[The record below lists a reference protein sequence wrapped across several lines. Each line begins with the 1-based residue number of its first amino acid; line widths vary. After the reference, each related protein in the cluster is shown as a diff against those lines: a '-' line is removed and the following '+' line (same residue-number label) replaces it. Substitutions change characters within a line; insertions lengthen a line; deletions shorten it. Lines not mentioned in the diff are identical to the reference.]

1 MENLPTYPNAA
12 FPAVPVIAEDDPVEG
27 GIGGV
32 DNRPHEA
39 LAERTDH
46 LKARVVTAEAAIA
59 DHGDR
64 LDVLEVSDAAAV
76 ARALGLFWLYNDE
89 GFACELFA
97 GRYVLRDVAPL
108 GGVATVAGDD
118 SVDVSTTA
126 PLRVGEAYAIAT
138 GAGLVQVVQVA
149 EILSST
155 RFRAASDVAVTVTGG
170 TLSRTTW
177 TVGAGFAVAAP
188 GSVYLSQ
195 PVDVLR
201 YYDDGRI
208 IVRRDATDGALTVA
222 SRAPGGG
229 PWVPAT
235 LLDVA
240 EAAPGTRDEIW
251 SVNGGPLELRIDVTA
266 GPSAAPVR
274 VDHIVVCTAPL
285 AGVAA
290 FVQRPAVVAP
300 AAGAVSVGE
309 TPTITGTAYRSLY
322 GIAQADAQFQ
332 VSTRDD
338 FATLVL
344 DELAGS
350 GVVAH
355 TVSAGALSTDTVY
368 FCRLRYKDADGNWSA
383 WSAPAG
389 FTTSDVFTY
398 IRRPLNVAPAAGA
411 TGVAVTPTLQSSPF
425 GVAGGADAHAKSQWR
440 VATDAGFTAVVYDSG
455 EVADL
460 TNHAVPTP
468 LSTVTTYYFS
478 VRHKGAALGWS
489 EWSTATPFTVQ
500 ARAEA
505 PLNGSPAAGA
515 TGVSVTPTLQV
526 SAFFI
531 LGGTDTHVKS
541 QYQIATD
548 AGFTAMVYDSG
559 EVADLTSHAVS
570 MDPDIAGL
578 TLYYWRAR
586 HKGAAT
592 GWGAWSAPT
601 SFTTVL
607 PAGSQ
612 LFNVPGIYQFYP
624 PAGVTSVMVKKC
636 IGGGGGGGDDTNPH
650 DTGDTYGANGG
661 GGGIAIKAN
670 IPVTPGVPVP
680 VTVGVGGARA
690 QPGGSSSFGVAVTA
704 TGGKDG
710 DTDNASHVGAN
721 GVGIG
726 GDVNLSWVQS
736 EATIN
741 GVVYGAGGRGGGG
754 DNNPGVANGSPGG
767 SGAVWISWGNG

>member
-1 MENLPTYPNAA
+1 MTDSIPTYVTPG
-12 FPAVPVIAEDDPVEG
+12 FPPVPVIAEDDPVEG
-27 GIGGV
+27 GLGGV

-39 LAERTDH
+39 LAERTEH
-46 LKARVVTAEAAIA
+46 LRDRLVTAEAVLT

-89 GFACELFA
+89 GFAAELFA
-97 GRYVLRDVAPL
+97 GRYVLRDIPAL

-118 SVDVSTTA
+118 SVDVSSTA

-138 GAGLVQVVQVA
+138 GAGLAAVVQVA
-149 EILSST
+149 EILSPT
-155 RFRAASDVAVTVTGG
+155 RFRASADVAVTVAGG

-177 TVGAGFAVAAP
+177 AVGAGFAMAAP

-208 IVRRDATDGALTVA
+208 VIRRDATDGALTVA
-222 SRAPGGG
+222 TRAPGGG
-229 PWVPAT
+229 AWVPAT
-235 LLDVA
+235 LLDVT

-251 SVNGGPLELRIDVTA
+251 SVNGGALELRIDVTA
-266 GPSAAPVR
+266 GPSSLPVR
-274 VDHIVVCTAPL
+274 IDHIVVCTAPL

-300 AAGAVSVGE
+300 ATGAVSVGE

-322 GIAQADAQFQ
+322 GIAQAEAQFQ

-355 TVSAGALSTDTVY
+355 TVTAGLLATDTVY

-389 FTTSDVFTY
+389 FTTSDTFTY

-411 TGVAVTPTLQSSPF
+411 TGVAVVPTLQSSAF
-425 GVAGGADAHAKSQWR
+425 SVAGGADAHSNSQWR
-440 VATDAGFTAVVYDSG
+440 IATDAAMSAVIYDSG
-455 EVADL
+455 ETADL
-460 TNHAVPTP
+460 TSHAVATP

-478 VRHKGAALGWS
+478 VRHKGIALGWS

-505 PLNGSPAAGA
+505 PVNGAPAAGA
-515 TGVSVTPTLQV
+515 TGVSVTPTLQI
-526 SAFFI
+526 SAFFL
-531 LGGTDTHVKS
+531 LGGADTHTKS

-548 AGFTAMVYDSG
+548 AAFTAVVYDSG
-559 EVADLTSHAVS
+559 ETADLTSHAVPT
-570 MDPDIAGL
+570 DPDIAGL

-607 PAGSQ
+607 PTGYQ
-612 LFNVPGIYQFYP
+612 LFSLAGTYQFYP
-624 PAGVTSVMVKKC
+624 PAGVTSVRVKKC
-636 IGGGGGGGDDTNPH
+636 IGGGGGGGNDTNPH
-650 DTGDTYGANGG
+650 DGWNEQGAPGG
-661 GGGIAIKAN
+661 GGGIAIKTSVA
-670 IPVTPGVPVP
+670 VTPGQPIQVV
-680 VTVGVGGARA
+680 VGAGGAA
-690 QPGGSSSFGVAVTA
+690 QSNGGASSFGIFVSA
-704 TGGKDG
+704 TGGKAG
-710 DTDNASHVGAN
+710 ATDNLSGVGAS

-726 GDVNLSWVQS
+726 GDVNFAWVQS

-741 GVVYGAGGRGGGG
+741 GIVYGAGGLGGPTGG
-754 DNNPGVANGSPGG
+754 IMSGQPGG
-767 SGAVWISWGNG
+767 AGAVWISWGDE